1 MATHKRT
8 ALERRNK
15 LIVGLLEKLSRHR
28 ALDAAECALLDEM
41 LYRSARKNERWWWTK
56 EEDAA
61 LARVNS
67 NWARFGRPQPYV
79 ADDTIRELALRFGR
93 SYFAVHRR
101 LERLRK
107 SRGWK
112 RPQMFKRANGK
123 AVLESA
129 NGQPRQAEADIGFA
143 DPAQEAQENGR
154 PPTRPQQRARPTAGA
169 GGESGGTRPHRH
181 IAQVDSDNR

>member
-1 MATHKRT
+1 MATHKHT

-28 ALDAAECALLDEM
+28 ALDESECALLDEM

-67 NWARFGRPQPYV
+67 NWARFGRPPPYQ
-79 ADDTIRELALRFGR
+79 ADDTIRLLAVRFGR

-112 RPQMFKRANGK
+112 RPQMFKRANGNG
-123 AVLESA
+123 VLKCA
-129 NGQPRQAEADIGFA
+129 DGQARNAS
-143 DPAQEAQENGR
+143 DPSCQGR
-154 PPTRPQQRARPTAGA
+154 PANLEPSPGA
-169 GGESGGTRPHRH
+169 
-181 IAQVDSDNR
+181 